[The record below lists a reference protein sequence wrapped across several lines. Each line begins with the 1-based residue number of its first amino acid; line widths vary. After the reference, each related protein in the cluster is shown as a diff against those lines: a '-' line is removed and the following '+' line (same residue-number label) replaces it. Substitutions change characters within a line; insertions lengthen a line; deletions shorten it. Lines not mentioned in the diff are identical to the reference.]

1 MAEQVAMSQQQLEQ
15 LLRSI
20 SVNPNPTAV
29 TASVGSDNRLEL
41 YDFLEEPRSR
51 EVHVDS
57 FETTLR
63 SDEGIQLTEAEQTA
77 LVGVLNENQ
86 DVFIESGEATPY
98 AEHEISRSRETN
110 ELRQDE
116 SKRCSDL
123 RHREVAPYEPGD
135 KVLVE
140 VHALSDAAKG
150 YTSKFA
156 PRRDGPYLIETQCSP
171 TTYKIASVSNPNEII
186 GSYHVSALRP
196 FVEDDNNDEV
206 FAPIRPIKRRGRPK
220 ISQEVVIKQ
229 PDAQPVTAA
238 LEVVTTVKSLSN
250 GRPVRRRQPKQP
262 CVGECCRT
270 STTHPTSFDSSSTT
284 N

>member
-1 MAEQVAMSQQQLEQ
+1 MAEQVVMSQQQLEQ

-29 TASVGSDNRLEL
+29 TAPVG
-41 YDFLEEPRSR
+41 
-51 EVHVDS
+51 
-57 FETTLR
+57 
-63 SDEGIQLTEAEQTA
+63 
-77 LVGVLNENQ
+77 
-86 DVFIESGEATPY
+86 
-98 AEHEISRSRETN
+98 
-110 ELRQDE
+110 
-116 SKRCSDL
+116 SDL

-156 PRRDGPYLIETQCSP
+156 PRRDGPYLIKTQCSP
-171 TTYKIASVSNPNEII
+171 TTYKIASVSNPSEII

-206 FAPIRPIKRRGRPK
+206 FAPIRPIRRRGRPK
-220 ISQEVVIKQ
+220 INQEVVIKQ

-238 LEVVTTVKSLSN
+238 PEVVTTVKSLSN

-270 STTHPTSFDSSSTT
+270 STTHPTSFDSASTT
-284 N
+284 NQDLDVTRDGSSIQRGRM